1 MRLLWIN
8 LYHLWCGNRL
18 RTWLFKTLFRIEYD
32 HMGELVDDVIRLE
45 LDKKKANYTVQIIS
59 GTDNANLIFFTEA
72 SI

>member
-1 MRLLWIN
+1 
-8 LYHLWCGNRL
+8 
-18 RTWLFKTLFRIEYD
+18 
-32 HMGELVDDVIRLE
+32 MGELVDDVIRLE